1 MLAGGLVMAG
11 VAVAAPHAWAQPW
24 NGSATIYGWVPAIQ
38 GSQEGRDGE
47 PIIDITGPNVL
58 EALQFAFMAAGE
70 VRRDKLG
77 FMFDAVYADMKFD
90 AEAERVDISAELTT
104 KLYFASGAVSW
115 RLYDEAGVLVDAYGG
130 LRAYGIETDF
140 GLQIGQL
147 AGERDATVNWV
158 DPIVGF
164 RGAYPLG
171 DRFSVSG
178 RADIGGFGV
187 GSELTWQ
194 AYGGVNWLFADSW
207 AATLGYRYMSID
219 YEADRLTLDIALQGP
234 LIGVTYEF

>member
-1 MLAGGLVMAG
+1 
-11 VAVAAPHAWAQPW
+11 
-24 NGSATIYGWVPAIQ
+24 
-38 GSQEGRDGE
+38 
-47 PIIDITGPNVL
+47 
-58 EALQFAFMAAGE
+58 
-70 VRRDKLG
+70 
-77 FMFDAVYADMKFD
+77 
-90 AEAERVDISAELTT
+90 
-104 KLYFASGAVSW
+104 
-115 RLYDEAGVLVDAYGG
+115 

-147 AGERDATVNWV
+147 AGEREATVNWI